1 MISEKKIVFL
11 PFSLKRL
18 QRFCLCLNAES
29 INSLGVSFVW
39 RDSRCNF
46 FAESVFF
53 NAVNRVSRFD
63 ILALQCPFLHCLLF
77 RNCIIR
83 CFVNALNFVLLRIIR
98 YTVSYYLLFCCVLTL
113 ILLLDCPLFRNFITC
128 CFVNALGFVLLCI
141 IRYAASHYSLFC
153 CGLTVSLL
161 SDCPLFCNSNMLYAS
176 F

>member
-53 NAVNRVSRFD
+53 NVVNRVSRFD
-63 ILALQCPFLHCLLF
+63 ILALQCAFLHWLLF
-77 RNCIIR
+77 RNCITR

-98 YTVSYYLLFCCVLTL
+98 YTVSYYLLFCCVLTI
-113 ILLLDCPLFRNFITC
+113 ILLLHYL
-128 CFVNALGFVLLCI
+128 CFATDYTIQLLLCL
-141 IRYAASHYSLFC
+141 LFC
-153 CGLTVSLL
+153 
-161 SDCPLFCNSNMLYAS
+161 FCNTSYSIFIM
-176 F
+176 

>member
-53 NAVNRVSRFD
+53 NVVNRVSRFD
-63 ILALQCPFLHCLLF
+63 ILALQCAFLHWLLF
-77 RNCIIR
+77 RNCITR

-98 YTVSYYLLFCCVLTL
+98 YTVSYYLLFCCVLT
-113 ILLLDCPLFRNFITC
+113 IMLLSDCPLFRNFITC
-128 CFVNALGFVLLCI
+128 CFVNALDFFCFALSVILFYITC
-141 IRYAASHYSLFC
+141 YSVAF
-153 CGLTVSLL
+153 
-161 SDCPLFCNSNMLYAS
+161 
-176 F
+176 